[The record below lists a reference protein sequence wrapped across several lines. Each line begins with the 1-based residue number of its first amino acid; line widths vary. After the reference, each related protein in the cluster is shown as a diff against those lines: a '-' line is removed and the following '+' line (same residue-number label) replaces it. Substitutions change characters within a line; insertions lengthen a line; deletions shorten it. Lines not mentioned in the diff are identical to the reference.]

1 MQRKKVLFFWGA
13 SVPSLIFLLA
23 LILCVNAVV
32 LCWGMISGVH
42 NTRLL
47 AASADVRLVRKYFS
61 SMKERALDATVVTQ
75 RTSSVP
81 YTYYTVRYVFDG
93 CGTYF

>member
-1 MQRKKVLFFWGA
+1 MFVYYIQFFLQRNFFFFGGA

-23 LILCVNAVV
+23 LILCVHAVV
-32 LCWGMISGVH
+32 LCWGMRSGVP

-61 SMKERALDATVVTQ
+61 STKERAPDATVGTQ
-75 RTSSVP
+75 RTSSVM
-81 YTYYTVRYVFDG
+81 YTYYTV
-93 CGTYF
+93 